1 MAAQNDIEKNYQQ
14 AKEIYGELGVDTDL
28 VLEKMNQV
36 SISIPCWQ
44 GDDVSGFEG
53 SDELT
58 GGIEVT
64 GNYPGRAST
73 PEQLRKDL
81 EKALSLI
88 PGSHRVNLHAMYSE
102 TGSDLVDRNELQ
114 PKHFDNW
121 VQWAKEKKLG
131 LDFNPTFFSHPKSD
145 DGFTLSHRDDEI
157 RNFWIEHAKVCRKI
171 GEYMGKELSD
181 TCVTN
186 IWIPD
191 GYKDRPVDR
200 YSPRQRLRK
209 ALDEIMSV
217 EIDKDYNRDAVESKL
232 FGIGSESYVVGSHDF
247 YTAYAASRDV
257 LLCMDSGHYHPEE
270 HISDKITA
278 VIDFVGELL
287 LHITRGVRWDS
298 DHVVSLEEETRA
310 ILAEIVRN
318 DLLKKVHIGLDFFD
332 ATINRVAA
340 WVIGTRNTQKALLE
354 ALLEPTDK
362 LKAYEKDGDYTSR
375 LALLEELK
383 TYPLG
388 AVWDYYCL
396 QNNVAVREKWLAE
409 IKKYEKEELLTR
421 K

>member
-181 TCVTN
+181 ACVTN

-200 YSPRQRLRK
+200 YSPRQRLRE